1 MEGKIGKIFARS
13 FYDEPNPEGK
23 FQELIFSDKNIED
36 SVRVPAPRK
45 NFKEKV
51 DFSKNR
57 KLHFLQLTIQF
68 L

>member
-36 SVRVPAPRK
+36 SVRVPAK

-51 DFSKNR
+51 DF
-57 KLHFLQLTIQF
+57 
-68 L
+68 